1 MSTTPATKP
10 KPKPKRRPS
19 ATVQV
24 VQGQAVW
31 QERWF
36 HLVMWL
42 ALFCVV
48 MLFLDAVKP
57 ILLPFVLG
65 AIVAYLMDPA
75 ADWMER
81 HGVHRGMAAALIT
94 VLLFAAVAGL
104 IVWLGPL
111 LYHQMVEL
119 AAKVPHLIREVE
131 LGLREET
138 APLFRTLNR
147 LSGDQ
152 AVPGNIGELMQRGVA
167 ATSVIVG
174 GVLASAASVLNVM
187 ALLLIT
193 PIVCFYFIR
202 DWTGVL
208 TKSDTLL
215 PRAYAPTIREQ
226 LTRINQTLA
235 AYLRG
240 QLTVML
246 LLAVFYSVAFSILTL
261 KYAILLGLLAGLL
274 VIIPYI
280 GTWVALILGMA
291 VAYSQFGVTT
301 PFWIMLG
308 VYGVGQV
315 LESQVLVP
323 KIVGDQVGVHPLWL
337 LFGML
342 AGGVLLGFVGVLLA
356 VPLTAV
362 ISVLVKFVIERYLQS
377 SLYTDA

>member
-1 MSTTPATKP
+1 MSTETTAV
-10 KPKPKRRPS
+10 KPKPKRPR
-19 ATVQV
+19 ATTPERVNE
-24 VQGQAVW
+24 GQQVW

-42 ALFCVV
+42 VLFV
-48 MLFLDAVKP
+48 LLLWFLDAVKP

-65 AIVAYLMDPA
+65 GIVAYLMDPT

-81 HGVHRGMAAALIT
+81 KGVHRGVASAFIT
-94 VLLFAAVAGL
+94 VLLTAALAGIL
-104 IVWLGPL
+104 VWLGPL
-111 LYHQMVEL
+111 LYHQMVDL
-119 AAKVPHLIREVE
+119 GGKVPMLIREVE
-131 LGLREET
+131 VALRDET
-138 APLFRTLNR
+138 GPFFRTINR
-147 LSGDQ
+147 LSGD
-152 AVPGNIGELMQRGVA
+152 ANTPTSVGDVLQRGVSSA
-167 ATSVIVG
+167 GVMVG
-174 GVLASAASVLNVM
+174 GLLASAASVLNVM

-208 TKSDTLL
+208 DRSDTLL
-215 PRAYAPTIREQ
+215 PRAYAPTIRQQ
-226 LTRINQTLA
+226 LHRINATLS

-246 LLAVFYSVAFSILTL
+246 LLAVFYAIAFSILTL

-274 VIIPYI
+274 VIIPYV
-280 GTWVALILGMA
+280 GTWVSMVLGMA
-291 VAYSQFGVTT
+291 VAYSQFGTTT
-301 PFWIMLG
+301 PFWIMPG
-308 VYGVGQV
+308 IYGFGQV
-315 LESQVLVP
+315 LESNVLTP
-323 KIVGDQVGVHPLWL
+323 KIVGDKVGVHPLWL

-377 SLYTDA
+377 TLYTDA